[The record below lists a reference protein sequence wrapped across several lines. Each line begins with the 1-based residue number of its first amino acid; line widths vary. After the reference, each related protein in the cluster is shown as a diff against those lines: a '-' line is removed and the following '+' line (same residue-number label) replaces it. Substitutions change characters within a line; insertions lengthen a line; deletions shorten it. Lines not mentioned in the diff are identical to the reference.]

1 MQGLSLHDAAR
12 QGDLIRV
19 RQVLAEQE
27 DEAGGE
33 GGKPA
38 NERDKHARTPLH
50 LASWAGHLE
59 VVEELLKANGVE
71 VGASARDDTS
81 ALHFACQK
89 GHTLIAK
96 RLLGKGANVNAKN
109 RKGVTPLMMAAQKGE
124 LSLVEL
130 LLKKRADPLVRSKKG
145 DCALDV
151 AQTSVYDV
159 IKEASN
165 KAKEE
170 KRKGNNVSA
179 EGDAQEDTKRK
190 EIEVEKNSSEQKKPK
205 RPKMVHLSHLE
216 ED

>member
-109 RKGVTPLMMAAQKGE
+109 RKGVTPLMMAAQKG
-124 LSLVEL
+124 
-130 LLKKRADPLVRSKKG
+130 
-145 DCALDV
+145 
-151 AQTSVYDV
+151 
-159 IKEASN
+159 
-165 KAKEE
+165 
-170 KRKGNNVSA
+170 KRKCPLSFFPSSFLSNFCFVLFKFHDRWMA
-179 EGDAQEDTKRK
+179 DT
-190 EIEVEKNSSEQKKPK
+190 
-205 RPKMVHLSHLE
+205 
-216 ED
+216 

>member
-1 MQGLSLHDAAR
+1 M
-12 QGDLIRV
+12 
-19 RQVLAEQE
+19 
-27 DEAGGE
+27 
-33 GGKPA
+33 
-38 NERDKHARTPLH
+38 
-50 LASWAGHLE
+50 
-59 VVEELLKANGVE
+59 
-71 VGASARDDTS
+71 
-81 ALHFACQK
+81 
-89 GHTLIAK
+89 
-96 RLLGKGANVNAKN
+96 
-109 RKGVTPLMMAAQKGE
+109 
-124 LSLVEL
+124 EL

-170 KRKGNNVSA
+170 KRKGNNVSS

-190 EIEVEKNSSEQKKPK
+190 EIEVEKSSSEQQKPK